1 MIVCHCNAV
10 NDATVLEAIAGGAR
24 DIAAVGSACGAGT
37 NCGGCHETIEHLLD
51 AAVAVE
57 EAFVETLV
65 AVPATRAR
73 RVREA
78 SWR

>member
-1 MIVCHCNAV
+1 MIVCHCNVV
-10 NDATVLEAIAGGAR
+10 NDATVLEAVAGGAR
-24 DIAAVGSACGAGT
+24 DIPAVASVCGAGAR
-37 NCGGCHETIEHLLD
+37 CGGCHETIDHLLD

-65 AVPATRAR
+65 AVPGTRSR